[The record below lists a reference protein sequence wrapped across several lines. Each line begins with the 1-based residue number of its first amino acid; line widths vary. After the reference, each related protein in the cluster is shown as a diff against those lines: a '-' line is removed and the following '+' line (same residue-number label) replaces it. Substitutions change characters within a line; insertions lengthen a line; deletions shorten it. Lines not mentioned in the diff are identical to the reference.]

1 MSLAVIHSGVL
12 DLLQDSGRFGAHRIG
27 LTNGGPLDPEAFHY
41 CNRLLANA
49 PGSTAVE
56 ISFGGSHFRA
66 QVDTYICV
74 TGAAMPLTINGVEK
88 PLWEVHRVAAG
99 DDIKLDFAGRGCRCY
114 LGVADGFTVEPS
126 FGSTA
131 SRHWAVVSPPWLS
144 TLKMA
149 PTIAES
155 RGLSSL

>member
-1 MSLAVIHSGVL
+1 MFDPATTPSCPVAVGDRCGSSQSAASATWPRRGTHEPGSHSPGVL

-66 QVDTYICV
+66 QVDT
-74 TGAAMPLTINGVEK
+74 
-88 PLWEVHRVAAG
+88 
-99 DDIKLDFAGRGCRCY
+99 
-114 LGVADGFTVEPS
+114 
-126 FGSTA
+126 
-131 SRHWAVVSPPWLS
+131 
-144 TLKMA
+144 
-149 PTIAES
+149 
-155 RGLSSL
+155 